1 MRFRVRRL
9 LGAAALCLL
18 FGVQLPGCSGQQQ
31 DEEQLEATGQE
42 NNAADANEEGGED
55 NQAVNNEGGEE
66 NQAADEGGG
75 EDQQATDTAA
85 TGNAT
90 ENDLQ
95 EIIQEMNTQQG
106 TDPAAANPAMAAG
119 AAPAPVMDT
128 AAAAPAA
135 APAPVASSGPT
146 IPFQPGGSPAAP
158 GLPEV
163 GSKMAYVVEKGD
175 TLAKISQKIF
185 GSTGRWNEIATL
197 SGLSNPSRIFP
208 GDLVYYTLDDS
219 ATAFAAAYESIQKTE
234 EQVQQGDTL
243 ATIAQRVYGTT
254 TAWRSIWRQN
264 DRIENPDI
272 VPPGTTVFYIAKGA
286 ATAAVKKARA
296 EAAKLAQVTKSLN
309 KRLVGAKVTTATGTA
324 KAGKVAK
331 TVQNLKQLA
340 KSQSAG
346 QQVSFMNSVFGVIP
360 QLI

>member
-1 MRFRVRRL
+1 VRRL
-9 LGAAALCLL
+9 LGAAALYLL

-31 DEEQLEATGQE
+31 DEEELEATGQE
-42 NNAADANEEGGED
+42 NNAAEANEEGGEE

-66 NQAADEGGG
+66 NQTADEGGG
-75 EDQQATDTAA
+75 EDQQATDDTAA
-85 TGNAT
+85 AGNST

-95 EIIQEMNTQQG
+95 EIIQEMNGQQG
-106 TDPAAANPAMAAG
+106 TDPAMANPAMANG
-119 AAPAPVMDT
+119 TAAPAPVMDQ
-128 AAAAPAA
+128 AAAAP

-158 GLPEV
+158 GLPEI

-208 GDLVYYTLDDS
+208 GDLVYYTLDES
-219 ATAFAAAYESIQKTE
+219 ATAFAAAYESIQKSE
-234 EQVQQGDTL
+234 EAVQQGDTL

-254 TAWRSIWRQN
+254 TAWRTIWRHN

-296 EAAKLAQVTKSLN
+296 EATKLAQVSKSLN
-309 KRLVGAKVTTATGTA
+309 KRLTGAKVTTATGTA

-340 KSQSAG
+340 KSQTAG